1 MKNIDIAHEFFYSDF
16 NSCKTFN
23 NVSYNQNLFYSYY
36 TVIGAVVQSKF
47 GNNILLVSENSMSST
62 TGRHIGNLISSCPFS
77 YLRVLMEYGNHYFS
91 LEACINRIIKNLE
104 EYLSSK
110 LSLKANREGF
120 IQSYNQL
127 LYINDNIQNI
137 DKYILEQY
145 KSTFELLSN
154 SKEVKKLKAE
164 LKEKARQEEIK
175 AKQELQE
182 LLNNYGYLDLIQFVY
197 DSDNST
203 IKITDYHKS
212 KLMQNRVKKALNPH
226 NDLSFVWIE
235 NENTVKTS
243 KHIKMSM
250 DIVKTGLKLWKHNKV
265 KHGYKV
271 DCYTVMEIR
280 EDYVQIGCHKIPIDN
295 IKALYE
301 TIYQNKTQKFEEL
314 QVA

>member
-77 YLRVLMEYGNHYFS
+77 YLRVPMEYGNHYFS

-127 LYINDNIQNI
+127 LYINDNIQSI

-145 KSTFELLSN
+145 KSTFEQLSN

-182 LLNNYGYLDLIQFVY
+182 LLDNYGYLDLIQFVY

-243 KHIKMSM
+243 KHIRMSM

-265 KHGYKV
+265 EHGYKV
-271 DCYTVMEIR
+271 DCYTVIEIR

>member
-77 YLRVLMEYGNHYFS
+77 YLRVPMEYGNHYFS

-127 LYINDNIQNI
+127 LYINDNIQSI

-154 SKEVKKLKAE
+154 SKEVKELKAK

-243 KHIKMSM
+243 KHIRMSM

-271 DCYTVMEIR
+271 DCYTVIEIR

>member
-47 GNNILLVSENSMSST
+47 GNNILLVSESSMSPT
-62 TGRHIGNLISSCPFS
+62 TGRHISHLINACPFS
-77 YLRVLMEYGNHYFS
+77 YLRVPMEYGNHYFS

-145 KSTFELLSN
+145 KPMFELLSN
-154 SKEVKKLKAE
+154 SKEVKELKAK
-164 LKEKARQEEIK
+164 LKEKAKQEEIK

-197 DSDNST
+197 NSDNST

-243 KHIKMSM
+243 KHIRMSM

-280 EDYVQIGCHKIPIDN
+280 ENYVQIGCHKIPIDN

>member
-47 GNNILLVSENSMSST
+47 DNNILLVSENSMSST

-77 YLRVLMEYGNHYFS
+77 YLKVPMEYGNHYFS

-120 IQSYNQL
+120 IQGYNQL
-127 LYINDNIQNI
+127 LYINDNIQSI

-164 LKEKARQEEIK
+164 LKEKARQEGIK

-182 LLNNYGYLDLIQFVY
+182 LLNNYSYLDLIQFVY

-243 KHIKMSM
+243 KHIRMSM
-250 DIVKTGLKLWKHNKV
+250 DIVKTGLKLWIHNKV

-271 DCYTVMEIR
+271 DCYTVIEIR